1 MPDFQMKLYLLSL
14 MALPFLLA
22 VTWREAL
29 RGYVAHKM
37 GDWSVQSGGR
47 LSANPLN
54 HADPIW
60 TGVLPVAIFVL
71 TNIPILFGNAK
82 PIPVNSG
89 NFSDIRKGIL
99 YMAIAGP
106 LALFLM
112 VVLWA
117 YVFRFGV
124 YLGASSQGW
133 LMLTAAM
140 GAQLASFFFIIG
152 ILPVPGLDGGKI
164 LEHFLP
170 DEAGEA
176 FRTAEPY
183 GFFII
188 IGIFILLP
196 QVIATPAM
204 WIFNLVASLVGV

>member
-1 MPDFQMKLYLLSL
+1 VPDFSYKLYMVSV

-37 GDWSVQSGGR
+37 GDWSVKSGGR

-82 PIPVNSG
+82 PIPINAG
-89 NFSDIRKGIL
+89 NFKDTRKGIL
-99 YMAIAGP
+99 YTAIAGP
-106 LALFLM
+106 AALFFM
-112 VVLWA
+112 VALWA
-117 YVFRFGV
+117 YVFRFG
-124 YLGASSQGW
+124 LFMDMDPNGW
-133 LMLTAAM
+133 LMESARM
-140 GAQLASFFFIIG
+140 GAFLASFFFVIG
-152 ILPVPGLDGGKI
+152 MLPIPGLDGGKI
-164 LEHFLP
+164 VEHFLP
-170 DEAGEA
+170 YEAA
-176 FRTAEPY
+176 QTFRSAEPY
-183 GFFII
+183 GFFIV

-196 QVIATPAM
+196 AVIQVPAM
-204 WIFNLVASLVGV
+204 FIFSLVASLVGV